1 MFNFHLINLRRHN
14 FLLKTILRVSL
25 ENFIF
30 EKKQIMADLSQE
42 DWASQLEN
50 DDNAFILDVRTDTE
64 VEDGYIPNSV
74 NIDIYKGQEFI
85 DELEKLDKTKN
96 YYVYCRSG
104 NRSGQA
110 CAIMN
115 SLGFENA
122 YNLEGGFMNWEGEVA
137 E

>member
-1 MFNFHLINLRRHN
+1 
-14 FLLKTILRVSL
+14 
-25 ENFIF
+25 
-30 EKKQIMADLSQE
+30 MADLSKE
-42 DWASQLEN
+42 EWASKLSE
-50 DDNAFILDVRTDTE
+50 DDNSFILDVRTEAE
-64 VEDGYIPNSV
+64 VEEGYIPNSK
-74 NIDIYKGQEFI
+74 NIDIYKGQGFI
-85 DELEKLDKTKN
+85 DELEKLDKSKN

-122 YNLEGGFMNWEGEVA
+122 FNLEGGFMNWEGEVA